1 MWRWSSPPAIL
12 PPLVLITKEVPV
24 CLAPDV
30 TRKHFPRRTT
40 RLAPSGTVGSANFA
54 ECREGII
61 ANVRFAFSCA
71 AAPKCNYVQSNALT
85 QIIMESQ
92 MSKLPPVPPANRS
105 PKGPGIDPNVEIAD
119 TKPDE
124 RVRNLAEQGRQGNIK
139 QNTTN
144 QGYQQDR

>member
-1 MWRWSSPPAIL
+1 
-12 PPLVLITKEVPV
+12 
-24 CLAPDV
+24 
-30 TRKHFPRRTT
+30 
-40 RLAPSGTVGSANFA
+40 LAPSGTVGSANFA

-119 TKPDE
+119 TNPDE